1 MKVVNFASPNPVSLN
16 ERESLAAAAA
26 IFLKHGIDGAPV
38 INEKGSIVGILTK
51 THLYRAIV
59 NGVSFDAHV
68 ELMMKREVKTIRTDR
83 SVEEAWQMAW
93 DYNIGRL
100 PVVDQAGKLVA
111 MMTRTDLVHAFE
123 MLYQDLDAI
132 INSSY
137 DGIVVVDEHGDPV
150 KSNDALKKLAL
161 HMDDPKLNGDFFIDA
176 SASDESI
183 GNNGLKAA
191 IKDVSLQ
198 AMDKKKPVSFIKRFG
213 SCKEILLTANPI
225 LSRKNSRV
233 FRVMVNCRDITDLTN
248 LKKQLQTSKKLTEV
262 YQQELENLRSRW
274 LGHTIVCNSQ
284 QMRKVIDLTI
294 RVAKVDSTVLILGDS
309 GVGKEVVAGLIHKA
323 GNRSKR
329 PFIRLNCGAIP
340 ENLLESELFGYE
352 GGAFTGARRE
362 GKPGM
367 LELAH
372 KGTLFLDEIAELP
385 PALQVK
391 LLTAI
396 QERVVTRL
404 GGTKPIQVDLRIL
417 AATNRNIYAM
427 VEQGRFRADLYYRL
441 NVIPIVIPSLKER
454 KEDIPFLISHFLQKF
469 NEKHHQTK
477 SIDAGAMDILY
488 HYPWPGNVRELEN
501 LVERLVVITPGD
513 GIGARDLPINV
524 LNKGSNFRVNG
535 SFSLSEKEIITELYH
550 RLQSTRKVAEAL
562 GVNQS
567 TVVRKMKKY
576 KITRES

>member
-1 MKVVNFASPNPVSLN
+1 MKVVSFASINPVSLN
-16 ERESLAAAAA
+16 EKESLKAAAV

-59 NGVSFDAHV
+59 NGISFDAQV
-68 ELMMKREVKTIRTDR
+68 ELMMKRDIKTIKTDR
-83 SVEEAWQMAW
+83 PVEEAWQMAW

-100 PVVDQAGKLVA
+100 PVVDEAGKLVA
-111 MMTRTDLVHAFE
+111 MMTRTDLVQAFE
-123 MLYQDLDAI
+123 MLYHDLNAI

-150 KSNDALKKLAL
+150 KYNDALRKLVL
-161 HMDDPKLNGDFFIDA
+161 SMDDQNTGSDFSIDQLI
-176 SASDESI
+176 SK
-183 GNNGLKAA
+183 NGLKTA

-198 AMDKKKPVSFIKRFG
+198 ALDKKRPISFIKRFG
-213 SCKEILLTANPI
+213 SFKEILLTANPI
-225 LSRKNSRV
+225 LSKKNSMV

-248 LKKQLQTSKKLTEV
+248 LKNELQTSKELTEV
-262 YQQELENLRSRW
+262 YQLELEKLRSQW
-274 LGHTIVCNSQ
+274 LGHNIVCNSQ
-284 QMRKVIDLTI
+284 PMRKVIDLTL

-309 GVGKEVVAGLIHKA
+309 GVGKEVVAGLLHRASHRCKF
-323 GNRSKR
+323 

-367 LELAH
+367 LELAN

-391 LLTAI
+391 LLTVI

-417 AATNRNIYAM
+417 AATNRNIYSM
-427 VEQGRFRADLYYRL
+427 VEQGLFRADLYYRL
-441 NVIPIVIPSLKER
+441 NVIPIVIPALKER
-454 KEDIPFLISHFLQKF
+454 KEDIPFLVSHFLQKF

-477 SIDAGAMDILY
+477 SIDPGAMDILY

-513 GIGARDLPINV
+513 IIEARDLPINV
-524 LNKGSNFRVNG
+524 LNKGSTFGING
-535 SFSLSEKEIITELYH
+535 LFSLSEKEIITELYH

-562 GVNQS
+562 GISQA
-567 TVVRKMKKY
+567 TVVRKMKKFN
-576 KITRES
+576 ITRKS

>member
-1 MKVVNFASPNPVSLN
+1 MKVVSFASPNPVSLN
-16 ERESLAAAAA
+16 EKESLKAAAN
-26 IFLKHGIDGAPV
+26 IFLEHGIDGAPV

-59 NGVSFDAHV
+59 NGISFDAQV
-68 ELMMKREVKTIRTDR
+68 ELLMKRGIKTIKADQP
-83 SVEEAWQMAW
+83 VEKAWQMAW

-100 PVVDQAGKLVA
+100 PVVDEAGKLVA
-111 MMTRTDLVHAFE
+111 MMTRTDLVQAFE
-123 MLYQDLDAI
+123 MLYHDLDAI

-137 DGIVVVDEHGDPV
+137 DSIVVVDEHGEPV
-150 KSNDALKKLAL
+150 KYNDALKKLVLA
-161 HMDDPKLNGDFFIDA
+161 MDDQNLGPEFSIYKLI
-176 SASDESI
+176 SQ
-183 GNNGLKAA
+183 NGLKAA

-198 AMDKKKPVSFIKRFG
+198 ALDKKRPISFIKKFG
-213 SCKEILLTANPI
+213 SFKEILLTANPI
-225 LSRKNSRV
+225 LSKKNSRV

-248 LKKQLQTSKKLTEV
+248 LKKELQTTKELTEV
-262 YQQELENLRSRW
+262 YQLELEKLRSQW
-274 LGHTIVCNSQ
+274 LGHNIVCHSQ
-284 QMRKVIDLTI
+284 PMRKVIDLTL
-294 RVAKVDSTVLILGDS
+294 RVARVDSTVLILGDS
-309 GVGKEVVAGLIHKA
+309 GVGKEVVAGLLHKA
-323 GNRSKR
+323 GHRSNL

-362 GKPGM
+362 GKPGL

-417 AATNRNIYAM
+417 AATNKNIYSM
-427 VEQGRFRADLYYRL
+427 VEKGLFRADLYYRL

-469 NEKHHQTK
+469 NEKHVQIK
-477 SIDAGAMDILY
+477 SIDSAAMDILY

-513 GIGARDLPINV
+513 IIVARDLPINV
-524 LNKGSNFRVNG
+524 LNRGSTYSING
-535 SFSLSEKEIITELYH
+535 LLPSSEREIITELYH

-562 GVNQS
+562 GISQP
-567 TVVRKMKKY
+567 TVVRKMKKLNIS
-576 KITRES
+576 KKS

>member
-1 MKVVNFASPNPVSLN
+1 MKVVSFASPNPVSLN
-16 ERESLAAAAA
+16 EKESLAKAAA
-26 IFLKHGIDGAPV
+26 IFLKYSIDGAPV
-38 INEKGSIVGILTK
+38 INDEGNIVGILTK

-59 NGVSFDAHV
+59 NGIPFESEI
-68 ELMMKREVKTIRTDR
+68 ELLMKRDVKTINSDQ

-137 DGIVVVDEHGDPV
+137 DGIVVVDEYGNPV
-150 KSNDALKKLAL
+150 KSNEALKKLV
-161 HMDDPKLNGDFFIDA
+161 LNLDEQKSGDNSLINEVFEK
-176 SASDESI
+176 S
-183 GNNGLKAA
+183 GLKRA
-191 IKDVSLQ
+191 ITDISKQ
-198 AMDKKKPVSFIKRFG
+198 AMDKKTPISFIKRFG
-213 SCKEILLTANPI
+213 SLKEVLLTANPI
-225 LSRKNSRV
+225 ISKKNSRV

-248 LKKQLQTSKKLTEV
+248 LKQQLQTSKELNEV
-262 YQQELENLRSRW
+262 YQLELERLRSQW
-274 LGHTIVCNSQ
+274 LGHSIVCNGP
-284 QMRKVIDLTI
+284 QMRKVIDLAI

-309 GVGKEVVAGLIHKA
+309 GVGKEVVARLIHNA
-323 GNRSKR
+323 GKRSKL

-352 GGAFTGARRE
+352 GGAFTGAKRE

-385 PALQVK
+385 LALQVK
-391 LLTAI
+391 LLTVI

-417 AATNRNIYAM
+417 AATNRNIYSM
-427 VEQGRFRADLYYRL
+427 VEQGLFRADLYYRL
-441 NVIPIVIPSLKER
+441 NVIPIVIPPLKER

-469 NEKHHQTK
+469 NEKHHQAK
-477 SIDAGAMDILY
+477 SIDTGAMDILY

-501 LVERLVVITPGD
+501 LIERLVVITQSD
-513 GIGARDLPINV
+513 IIGARELPINV
-524 LNKGSNFRVNG
+524 LNKGSGFSVNG

-576 KITRES
+576 NITRKN